1 MGIPHRKANEDLVRT
16 DRAHAALVIDADD
29 LAQGWCQYGSP
40 EELRASNTGPSM
52 RRTPRRIQTGG
63 SPASRSI
70 KSAVMPGLP
79 CRDSHRVSPYLPA
92 TRKQNVRNLT

>member
-1 MGIPHRKANEDLVRT
+1 MGIPHPKANEDLVRT

-29 LAQGWCQYGSP
+29 LAQGWYQYGSP

-63 SPASRSI
+63 SPASSSI
-70 KSAVMPGLP
+70 KSPVMPGLP
-79 CRDSHRVSPYLPA
+79 AGTRIGFHRTYQQPGSR
-92 TRKQNVRNLT
+92 TSGT